1 MLSRALYEYDGSKE
15 PEEQG
20 YAGPFEYR
28 DCPVFNVL
36 QGIWSPD
43 SLIGAV
49 ESWDDDGLK
58 DVDLMSEDYVLAALC
73 CDPKADF
80 AEIAAAVCDDYY
92 IEDWIRRCD

>member
-1 MLSRALYEYDGSKE
+1 MARVQPDGSME

-36 QGIWSPD
+36 QGIWSPE

-49 ESWDDDGLK
+49 ESWDVDVLS
-58 DVDLMSEDYVLAALC
+58 DVDLMGDD
-73 CDPKADF
+73 CDLRVTIQTHHTNSDT
-80 AEIAAAVCDDYY
+80 
-92 IEDWIRRCD
+92 

>member
-1 MLSRALYEYDGSKE
+1 MSRALYEYDGSME

-36 QGIWSPD
+36 QGIWSPE

-49 ESWDDDGLK
+49 ESWDADVLG
-58 DVDLMSEDYVLAALC
+58 DVDLMRLNHGWLHRLHWR
-73 CDPKADF
+73 
-80 AEIAAAVCDDYY
+80 AEFENV
-92 IEDWIRRCD
+92 